1 MPNAS
6 LRRINKTDMRRINSI
21 VRACNTHNFSQ
32 ATKTI
37 SNMNINSTKKMGNT
51 NARRVISTYK
61 KSRNMK

>member
-1 MPNAS
+1 MPNVS

-37 SNMNINSTKKMGNT
+37 SNMNINSTRKIVI
-51 NARRVISTYK
+51 RRPNVSAPNRPPIDFL
-61 KSRNMK
+61 